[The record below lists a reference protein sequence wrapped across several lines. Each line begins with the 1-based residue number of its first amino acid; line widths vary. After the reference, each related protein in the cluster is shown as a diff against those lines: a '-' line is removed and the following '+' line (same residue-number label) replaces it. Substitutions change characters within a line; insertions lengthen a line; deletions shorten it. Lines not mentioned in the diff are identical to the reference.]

1 MTNAK
6 TNKALQDSPLVTLKK
21 KKKKKTENLQEKVS
35 LESYLFNY
43 FRSLGLMF
51 ILLTLL

>member
-21 KKKKKTENLQEKVS
+21 KKKKTENLQEKVS
-35 LESYLFNY
+35 LESYLFHY
-43 FRSLGLMF
+43 FSSLGLMI
-51 ILLTLL
+51 ILITLL

>member
-21 KKKKKTENLQEKVS
+21 KKKTENLQEKVS
-35 LESYLFNY
+35 LESYLFHY